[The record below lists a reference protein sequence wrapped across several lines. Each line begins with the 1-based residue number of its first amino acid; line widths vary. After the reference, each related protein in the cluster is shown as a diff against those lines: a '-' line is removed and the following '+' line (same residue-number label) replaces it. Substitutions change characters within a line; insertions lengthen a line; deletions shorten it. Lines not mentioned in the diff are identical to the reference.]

1 MLAAELRV
9 AVSSVTASPVLRRL
23 LPAFAVSAVGDGMSA
38 VGVAWLAIRIAPPAH
53 RGLVVGVAV
62 AAYTLP
68 GAVGALA
75 LGRYLRHRPARAL
88 VLTNCVLRV
97 GFLGAIVALE
107 GTGALSPGAF
117 VALLAGL
124 GAGWTLTASGGATV
138 FLAAV
143 ATPIWQG
150 GLRGHPET
158 A

>member
-1 MLAAELRV
+1 M
-9 AVSSVTASPVLRRL
+9 SIVTI
-23 LPAFAVSAVGDGMSA
+23 
-38 VGVAWLAIRIAPPAH
+38 AWLAVKTAPAGEL
-53 RGLVVGVAV
+53 GLFVGLAV

-124 GAGWTLTASGGATV
+124 GAGWTLTASGAATV